1 MRPSETPWLKN
12 FSRHAFSPC
21 SHDSL
26 GWENAFQGL
35 LATLWVPSVFRYKKF
50 ADEVLA
56 RIDGEDIDSRAAK
69 RTALPPQTA
78 DVKNAADDLTETFVL
93 VCRALQRTLQI
104 TPYACQI
111 VAARIMLDGR
121 VAEMATGEGKT
132 VAIGIAAAVAAL
144 KRTPVHVVTAND
156 YLASRDSD
164 QLAPFFSSLGLT
176 TGAVTQPMEIADRRV
191 SWGRDITYCSAKE
204 LVFDHLRESLS
215 GTAGLSDLE
224 RRARQLSGVERI
236 GIPLL
241 RGLRM
246 AIVDEIDTVLIDEA
260 SVPLVL
266 SRRPTDSPQQDFLEQ
281 AASQA
286 ARLRA
291 GYHFDFSAE
300 SNDALLT
307 SAGRRELQAWP
318 PSTHAVY
325 NQKRHRETTVALAL
339 TALHKLQRDRD
350 YLVVNDQVTIIDET
364 NGRAA
369 IGRAWSRGLHQ
380 LVEIKEGCSLTRQ
393 NETVAK
399 ITYQK
404 FFPRYAHLSGMSGT
418 VRGCAY
424 ELASIYGLSVAAVPP
439 RLPRRCRAAKP
450 LFYANTGDLWSAVL
464 ISASSTHARGQP
476 VLIGTATV
484 FESEQLS
491 QIFTAAG
498 LTHSVLNARQ
508 DEAESVVISDAGNRG
523 HLTIATSMAGRG
535 TDIKLGQGVSELG
548 GLHVI
553 LCQHN
558 VSARIDRQFLGR
570 AARQGEPGSVEILLA
585 LDFPMLHFSLTN
597 VTYTVLRKY
606 SQGCLR
612 VLASLLQWRA
622 SDLARRR
629 RLNLLRSDAET
640 EQEFTFNRDKFS

>member
-35 LATLWVPSVFRYKKF
+35 LATLWVPSVFRYQKF
-50 ADEVLA
+50 ADVVLA
-56 RIDGEDIDSRAAK
+56 QIDREDIDSRAAK
-69 RTALPPQTA
+69 RTAPPPQAA
-78 DVKNAADDLTETFVL
+78 DVKNAADDLTGTFVL

-176 TGAVTQPMEIADRRV
+176 TGAVTQPMEIADRRL

-224 RRARQLSGVERI
+224 RRARQLSGVERV

-300 SNDALLT
+300 STDALLT

-439 RLPRRCRAAKP
+439 PLATTLQGSETLVLRQYRRSMVCSINFSLLDPCPR
-450 LFYANTGDLWSAVL
+450 
-464 ISASSTHARGQP
+464 
-476 VLIGTATV
+476 ATC
-484 FESEQLS
+484 
-491 QIFTAAG
+491 AYRNR
-498 LTHSVLNARQ
+498 HSV
-508 DEAESVVISDAGNRG
+508 
-523 HLTIATSMAGRG
+523 
-535 TDIKLGQGVSELG
+535 
-548 GLHVI
+548 
-553 LCQHN
+553 
-558 VSARIDRQFLGR
+558 
-570 AARQGEPGSVEILLA
+570 
-585 LDFPMLHFSLTN
+585 
-597 VTYTVLRKY
+597 
-606 SQGCLR
+606 
-612 VLASLLQWRA
+612 
-622 SDLARRR
+622 
-629 RLNLLRSDAET
+629 
-640 EQEFTFNRDKFS
+640 